1 MEEKIIEKVA
11 AELEIRANQVANTL
25 KLLEEGGTVPFIA
38 RYRKELT
45 GNLDEEQIL
54 FIQKQYDY
62 QQNLK
67 KRKEDVLRIIETQ
80 GKLTPELVREVELC
94 QKLSEVEDIYRPY
107 QQKRKTRAS
116 EAIRKGLKPLAE
128 QILSCPYYL
137 DIDSEARRYLCEEL
151 KSEAEVIQG
160 AKDII
165 AEVAS
170 DNVALRSKIREN
182 IFERSFIITKV
193 KKDNPDKEGVYKLY
207 YDHREKLKY
216 LEPHRLMAITR
227 AENAKVLTVS
237 LEYDKEYLFNYALRG
252 LLKQRQTNMAKLIEE
267 AVRDGLTRLAFP
279 SLEKEVCNELAEK
292 AEEKSIDIFSLN
304 LEKLLLQAPIKGKTV
319 LGFDPGYRNG
329 CKLAVVDKNGKLLE
343 VDKIYP
349 HAPQKQKKEAEAILL
364 KLFKQ
369 YDIAI
374 VAIGNG
380 TASRESQE
388 LVAEVIS
395 KHHLPLQYALVSEA
409 GASIYSASLAA
420 RQEFPQL
427 AVEERSAVSIARRI
441 LDPLSELIK
450 IDPKSIGVGQYQ
462 HDLPAKKLQERL
474 DFAIEKSVNRVGAD
488 LNTASYELL
497 VHIAGLNKTT
507 AANIVAYRD
516 EHGSFKNR
524 KELLNVKRVSAK
536 VYEQA
541 AGFLRISEG
550 QEPLDRTAI
559 HPESY
564 DLARKIISLAGEAE
578 LGSQKLNEAL
588 DKLLADGTLNEL
600 ARDSYT
606 LADIVAALR
615 APQRDYRD
623 SCEGPLLRGD
633 VLEFKDLKVG
643 DKLQGVVRNVVD
655 FGAFIDIG
663 LHDDGLAHR
672 SKLTKR
678 RINHPSE
685 VVTVGDIVDVWV
697 YELDQERKRVA
708 LSLIEPEMSI

>member
-1 MEEKIIEKVA
+1 MEVKIVEKVA
-11 AELEIRANQVANTL
+11 ADLNIGAKQVENTL

-38 RYRKELT
+38 RYRKEMT

-80 GKLTPELVREVELC
+80 GKLTPEIIASVEAC
-94 QKLSEVEDIYRPY
+94 QKLSQVEDIYRPY

-116 EAIRKGLKPLAE
+116 EAIRKGLKPLADK
-128 QILSCPYYL
+128 ILSCPCYL
-137 DIDSEARRYLCEEL
+137 DLHNEAFQYLSEEL
-151 KSEAEVIQG
+151 VDETDVLQG

-165 AEVAS
+165 AEVVA
-170 DNVALRSKIREN
+170 DNAALRAKIREN
-182 IFERSFIITKV
+182 VFERSFIITKV

-207 YDHREKLKY
+207 YDHKEKLKY
-216 LEPHRLMAITR
+216 LEPHRIMAITR
-227 AENAKVLTVS
+227 AENEKVITVD

-252 LLKQRQTNMAKLIEE
+252 VLKQRQTNLAQLIEE

-279 SLEKEVCNELAEK
+279 SIEKEVRNELTEK

-343 VDKIYP
+343 VEKIYP
-349 HAPQKQKKEAEAILL
+349 HAPQNKKKEAEAVLL

-388 LVAEVIS
+388 LVAEVIN
-395 KHHLPLQYALVSEA
+395 KHNLKLQYALVSEA
-409 GASIYSASLAA
+409 GASIYSASQAA
-420 RQEFPQL
+420 RDEFPQL

-524 KELLNVKRVSAK
+524 NELLNVKRVSEK

-541 AGFLRISEG
+541 AGFLRINEG
-550 QEPLDRTAI
+550 QEPLDSTAI

-564 DLARKIISLAGEAE
+564 GLAREIIKMSGEVE
-578 LGSQKLNEAL
+578 LGSKKLNEAL
-588 DKLLADGTLNEL
+588 DKLLNDGALKQL
-600 ARDSYT
+600 ATDKYT
-606 LADIVAALR
+606 FEDVISALR
-615 APQRDYRD
+615 APKRDYRD
-623 SCEGPLLRGD
+623 NCEGPLLRGD
-633 VLEFKDLKVG
+633 VLDFKDLKVN

-672 SKLTKR
+672 SKLTTK

-697 YELDQERKRVA
+697 YELDVERKRVA
-708 LSLIEPEMSI
+708 LTLIEPDKI